1 MINVVIRLFRS
12 SLRFWYIRET
22 IHMFLFSIIH
32 SKKNSN
38 NYDRNQCPVR
48 GSTKTKF
55 ILFCTYYDR
64 NDLNL

>member
-12 SLRFWYIRET
+12 SLRFQYIRET

-48 GSTKTKF
+48 GSTKTSLYCSALTM
-55 ILFCTYYDR
+55 IEMI
-64 NDLNL
+64 